1 MTSEK
6 RSYRRRT
13 EDERIA
19 ELQAKIEDLRVKVD
33 AKKRQDLP
41 VITQIPKIKRHLL
54 KFAQIAIDHGR
65 EDISNSTRAFLAGLE
80 RAADQ
85 TP

>member
-1 MTSEK
+1 MTTEK

-13 EDERIA
+13 DDERIA
-19 ELQAKIEDLRVKVD
+19 ELQAKIDELRVKVD

-41 VITQIPKIKRHLL
+41 VINQIPKIRRHLL
-54 KFAQIAIDHGR
+54 KFAQLAIDHGR

-80 RAADQ
+80 RAGEQA
-85 TP
+85 P